1 MQRNRHDR
9 LMTPTP
15 TPPVAVDTLVE
26 RLRALGAAPLPP
38 DVATLTRTYL
48 VDSIGVGLAGTITP
62 ENRALLAVAAYW
74 EGPAT
79 TSTLWGRA
87 VMTGPLTAAMVNAHS
102 IHGLEFDCV
111 HEGAVLHPFTV
122 VLPVLAAHTQRVAAS
137 GRHISGDQFLRALAL
152 GVELACRLGE
162 AATTGLRFF
171 RPATAGHL
179 GATLAL
185 GLLDGRDHDQL
196 VAALGI
202 AFGQASGSMQSHRE
216 GSPLLAL
223 QMSFAARNA
232 LCSHDLAGA
241 GFTGPRAMLEP
252 PLGYFGLI
260 EEAGDVDRLL
270 SDIGGDDARWE
281 LRRVSHKP
289 FPSGR
294 ATHATLSTL
303 RDLRL
308 RHRLSIDDVAS
319 IELTVPPL
327 IHHLVGRGSTST
339 MTAPYARLCIP
350 FLAGLLLRDG
360 DLTVD
365 ALTPTNLA
373 DAQLLAFGAER
384 VTVRVSDPAMDP
396 NAFVPQRVVLTATDA
411 RRFEVTVTDTL
422 GSPTHPL
429 TPQQHLG
436 KANSNAEACARYG
449 GVVVDM
455 AAVAETVEGIGRMG
469 DINELWAILGADVN
483 AGAA

>member
-1 MQRNRHDR
+1 MS
-9 LMTPTP
+9 PTP
-15 TPPVAVDTLVE
+15 LPPLPVDALVE
-26 RLRALGAAPLPP
+26 RLLALADAPLPP
-38 DVATLTRTYL
+38 DVAALTRTYL

-62 ENRALLAVAAYW
+62 ENRSLLGTAAPW

-79 TSTLWGRA
+79 ASTLWGRA
-87 VMTGPLTAAMVNAHS
+87 GTAGPLTSAMVNAHA

-122 VLPVLAAHTQRVAAS
+122 VLPVLAAHTQRVAAT
-137 GRHISGDQFLRALAL
+137 GRRVRGDHFLSALAV

-162 AATTGLRFF
+162 ASTTGLRFF

-179 GATLAL
+179 GATLAV

-216 GSPLLAL
+216 GSPLLAV
-223 QMSFAARNA
+223 QMAFAARNA

-260 EEAGDVDRLL
+260 EEAGDLDRLVA
-270 SDIGGDDARWE
+270 DIGGDNARWE

-308 RHRLSIDDVAS
+308 RNGFTIDEVAS

-327 IHHLVGRGSTST
+327 IHHLVGRGSTAT
-339 MTAPYARLCIP
+339 MSAPYARLCVP

-360 DLTVD
+360 DLAVD
-365 ALTPTNLA
+365 ALTPTTLA
-373 DAQLLAFGAER
+373 DPQLLAFSAER

-396 NAFVPQRVVLTATDA
+396 NAFVPQHIVLTTTTGL
-411 RRFEVTVTDTL
+411 RHEVTVTDTL

-429 TPQQHLG
+429 TPQQHLD
-436 KANSNAEACARYG
+436 KATSNAEACARHG
-449 GVVVDM
+449 GVAVDM
-455 AAVAETVEGIGRMG
+455 AKVAETVERIGQLV
-469 DINELWAILGADVN
+469 DTNKLWKMLGSTTTD
-483 AGAA
+483 GASS